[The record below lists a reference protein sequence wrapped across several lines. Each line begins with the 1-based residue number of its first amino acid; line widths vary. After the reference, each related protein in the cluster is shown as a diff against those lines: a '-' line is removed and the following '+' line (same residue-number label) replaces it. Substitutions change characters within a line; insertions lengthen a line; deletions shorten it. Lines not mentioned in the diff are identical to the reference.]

1 MKSALWDVYC
11 NFCASRQLIFKKA
24 GYELSSM
31 TKVNSTKEKSPASYC
46 RFTIAELGDSSGRL
60 LMSFVSG
67 SKASIFVRKIAG
79 PTERSRRG
87 GLPPLRK
94 LAGKDL
100 RFSMKMMRAACLD
113 PKRQPAWTV
122 SVPDTLFLHP

>member
-67 SKASIFVRKIAG
+67 SKASIFVRKTLQIRPRDRVGRLAAPAQARREG
-79 PTERSRRG
+79 PAFFDEDDACCLFRS
-87 GLPPLRK
+87 
-94 LAGKDL
+94 
-100 RFSMKMMRAACLD
+100 
-113 PKRQPAWTV
+113 
-122 SVPDTLFLHP
+122 